1 VAPVA
6 GRVRAIEEQVRT
18 PRAEEI
24 VARARG
30 IIERGAGDRL
40 TMRRLADEMGIQAP
54 SLYKHFADKGAIQRA
69 VYVDYLVAMRDA
81 VVAAREAVEDAAHP
95 LVRVAHAYRIHSLGH
110 RELYAYVHVLPY
122 PRAEAAGVLKDIRM
136 QWFLAAGD
144 SDLALAA
151 YAFMRG
157 MVELEIHSLTPRG
170 AEADGGYE
178 QGLAAF
184 VARAEDLVATSP
196 ERRSSLP

>member
-1 VAPVA
+1 
-6 GRVRAIEEQVRT
+6 
-18 PRAEEI
+18 
-24 VARARG
+24 
-30 IIERGAGDRL
+30 
-40 TMRRLADEMGIQAP
+40 MRRLADEMGIQAP

-81 VVAAREAVEDAAHP
+81 VVAAREAEDHAAHP
-95 LVRVAHAYRIHSLGH
+95 LVRVAHAYRTHSLGN

-122 PRAEAAGVLKDIRM
+122 PRAEAAAVLREIRM

-157 MVELEIHSLTPRG
+157 MVELEIHDLTPRG

-184 VARAEDLVATSP
+184 VARAESLVATASD
-196 ERRSSLP
+196 RRGTHR

>member
-1 VAPVA
+1 MAPVESA
-6 GRVRAIEEQVRT
+6 TIEDRART

-24 VARARG
+24 VERARG

-69 VYVDYLVAMRDA
+69 VYVDYLTAMRDA
-81 VVAAREAVEDAAHP
+81 LVAARDSTDDPDHP
-95 LVRVAHAYRIHSLGH
+95 LARVARAYRAHGLGN

-122 PRAEAAGVLKDIRM
+122 PRAEGAEVLKDIRM
-136 QWFLAAGD
+136 QWFLAAGQ

-157 MVELEIHSLTPRG
+157 MVELEIHSLTPR
-170 AEADGGYE
+170 
-178 QGLAAF
+178 
-184 VARAEDLVATSP
+184 ARRPTAPTSTGSP
-196 ERRSSLP
+196 RSSPAPSCWRRRRPTARGSRH

>member
-1 VAPVA
+1 
-6 GRVRAIEEQVRT
+6 
-18 PRAEEI
+18 
-24 VARARG
+24 
-30 IIERGAGDRL
+30 
-40 TMRRLADEMGIQAP
+40 MRRLADEMGIQAP
-54 SLYKHFADKGAIQRA
+54 SLYKHFPDKGAIQRA
-69 VYVDYLVAMRDA
+69 VYVDYLTALRDA
-81 VVAAREAVEDAAHP
+81 VAAAREATDDPAHP
-95 LVRVAHAYRIHSLGH
+95 LVRVARAYRAHGLAN

-122 PRAEAAGVLKDIRM
+122 PRAEAAAVLKEIRIV
-136 QWFLAAGD
+136 WFLAAGN

-184 VARAEDLVATSP
+184 VARAELLASATS
-196 ERRSSLP
+196 RRSSEQQ

>member
-1 VAPVA
+1 
-6 GRVRAIEEQVRT
+6 
-18 PRAEEI
+18 
-24 VARARG
+24 
-30 IIERGAGDRL
+30 
-40 TMRRLADEMGIQAP
+40 MRRLADEMGIQAP
-54 SLYKHFADKGAIQRA
+54 SLYKHFADKGAIERA

-81 VVAAREAVEDAAHP
+81 VVAAREADDDRGHP
-95 LVRVAHAYRIHSLGH
+95 LVRVASAYRTHSLGN

-122 PRAEAAGVLKDIRM
+122 PRAEAADVLKEIRM

-157 MVELEIHSLTPRG
+157 MVELEIHDLTPRG
-170 AEADGGYE
+170 AAADGGYE

-184 VARAEDLVATSP
+184 VARAESLVTSSEAP
-196 ERRSSLP
+196 SSRH

>member
-1 VAPVA
+1 
-6 GRVRAIEEQVRT
+6 VRT

-54 SLYKHFADKGAIQRA
+54 SLYKHFPDKEAIQRA
-69 VYVDYLVAMRDA
+69 VHVDYLTALRDA
-81 VVAAREAVEDAAHP
+81 VAAAGAAVDDPEHP
-95 LVRVAHAYRIHSLGH
+95 LVRVARAHRAHCLAN

-122 PRAEAAGVLKDIRM
+122 PRAEAAGVLKDIRLV
-136 QWFLAAGD
+136 WFHAAGT
-144 SDLALAA
+144 SDLALAV
-151 YAFMRG
+151 YAFTRG
-157 MVELEIHSLTPRG
+157 MVELEIRSLTPLG

-178 QGLAAF
+178 EGLAAF
-184 VARAEDLVATSP
+184 VARAELVGPSP
-196 ERRSSLP
+196 SERRGSQH